1 MSVLD
6 NKKISFI
13 GGGNM
18 AQALISGL
26 VSCGV
31 KPSLITV
38 ADPSSEAR
46 EQLAAKGLNTV
57 DPTADAKAAV
67 IDADIVVLAVKPQVM
82 KAVVSSFAH
91 VLDKQLVISVAAG
104 LSTELLSDMLGGYDN
119 IVRAMPNTPAMI
131 QMGATGL
138 YGTDNISAEQKQLA
152 TAVME
157 ASGLV
162 MWVDNEEHMHAV
174 TAVSGSAPAYMF
186 YFIEAMVDGA
196 VALGLDKEQ
205 ASALAMQTMLG
216 AAKMAM
222 GSEDAPSEL
231 RRKVTSPNGTTQA
244 AIIDADIVVL
254 AVKPQVMKAVV
265 SSFADALDKQLV
277 ISVAAGLS
285 TELLSNMLGGY
296 KNIVRA
302 MPNTPA
308 MIQMGATGLYGTD
321 NISAEQKQL
330 ATAVME
336 ASGLVMWV
344 DNEEHMHAV
353 TAVSGSAPA
362 YMFYFIESMVDGAV
376 ALGLDKEQAS
386 ALAMQTMLGAAKM
399 AMNSE
404 DAPAELRRKVTSPNG
419 TTQAAVESMQA
430 NDIGRQIVEAMQ
442 ACYDRSQALS
452 EEMSK

>member
-67 IDADIVVLAVKPQVM
+67 IGADIVVLAVKPQVM
-82 KAVVSSFAH
+82 KAVVSGFAD

-104 LSTELLSDMLGGYDN
+104 LSTALLSNMLGGYSN

-138 YGTDNISAEQKQLA
+138 YGTDNITAEQKQLS

-222 GSEDAPSEL
+222 SSEDAPSEL

-244 AIIDADIVVL
+244 AI
-254 AVKPQVMKAVV
+254 
-265 SSFADALDKQLV
+265 
-277 ISVAAGLS
+277 
-285 TELLSNMLGGY
+285 
-296 KNIVRA
+296 
-302 MPNTPA
+302 
-308 MIQMGATGLYGTD
+308 
-321 NISAEQKQL
+321 
-330 ATAVME
+330 
-336 ASGLVMWV
+336 
-344 DNEEHMHAV
+344 
-353 TAVSGSAPA
+353 
-362 YMFYFIESMVDGAV
+362 
-376 ALGLDKEQAS
+376 
-386 ALAMQTMLGAAKM
+386 
-399 AMNSE
+399 
-404 DAPAELRRKVTSPNG
+404 
-419 TTQAAVESMQA
+419 ESMQA
-430 NDIGRQIVEAMQ
+430 NDINRQIVEAMQ

>member
-67 IDADIVVLAVKPQVM
+67 IGADIVVLAVKPQVM
-82 KAVVSSFAH
+82 KAVVSGFAD
-91 VLDKQLVISVAAG
+91 VLDTQLVISVAAG
-104 LSTELLSDMLGGYDN
+104 LSTELLSNMLGGYGN

-138 YGTDNISAEQKQLA
+138 YGTDDISAEQKQLA

-205 ASALAMQTMLG
+205 ASALALQTMLG
-216 AAKMAM
+216 AAKMAL

-244 AIIDADIVVL
+244 AI
-254 AVKPQVMKAVV
+254 
-265 SSFADALDKQLV
+265 
-277 ISVAAGLS
+277 
-285 TELLSNMLGGY
+285 
-296 KNIVRA
+296 
-302 MPNTPA
+302 
-308 MIQMGATGLYGTD
+308 
-321 NISAEQKQL
+321 
-330 ATAVME
+330 
-336 ASGLVMWV
+336 
-344 DNEEHMHAV
+344 
-353 TAVSGSAPA
+353 
-362 YMFYFIESMVDGAV
+362 
-376 ALGLDKEQAS
+376 
-386 ALAMQTMLGAAKM
+386 
-399 AMNSE
+399 
-404 DAPAELRRKVTSPNG
+404 
-419 TTQAAVESMQA
+419 ESMQA
-430 NDIGRQIVEAMQ
+430 NDISRQIVEAMQ
-442 ACYDRSQALS
+442 ACADRSQALS

>member
-26 VSCGV
+26 VGCGI

-38 ADPSSEAR
+38 ADPSSDIR

-57 DPTADAKAAV
+57 DPMADAKAAV
-67 IDADIVVLAVKPQVM
+67 VGADIVVLAVKPQMM
-82 KAVVSSFAH
+82 KVVVGAFAEA
-91 VLDKQLVISVAAG
+91 LDNQLVISVAAG
-104 LSTELLSDMLGGYDN
+104 LSTDLLSSMLGGYSN
-119 IVRAMPNTPAMI
+119 IVRAMPNTPSMI

-138 YGTDNISAEQKQLA
+138 YGTDNISAEQKELA

-162 MWVDNEEHMHAV
+162 MWVD
-174 TAVSGSAPAYMF
+174 
-186 YFIEAMVDGA
+186 D
-196 VALGLDKEQ
+196 
-205 ASALAMQTMLG
+205 
-216 AAKMAM
+216 
-222 GSEDAPSEL
+222 
-231 RRKVTSPNGTTQA
+231 
-244 AIIDADIVVL
+244 
-254 AVKPQVMKAVV
+254 
-265 SSFADALDKQLV
+265 
-277 ISVAAGLS
+277 
-285 TELLSNMLGGY
+285 
-296 KNIVRA
+296 
-302 MPNTPA
+302 
-308 MIQMGATGLYGTD
+308 
-321 NISAEQKQL
+321 
-330 ATAVME
+330 
-336 ASGLVMWV
+336 
-344 DNEEHMHAV
+344 EEHMHAV

-404 DAPAELRRKVTSPNG
+404 DTPAELRRKVTSPNG

-430 NDIGRQIVEAMQ
+430 NEIGRQIGEAMQ

>member
-82 KAVVSSFAH
+82 KAVVSSFAD
-91 VLDKQLVISVAAG
+91 VLDTQLVISVAAG
-104 LSTELLSDMLGGYDN
+104 LSTELLSDMLGGYD
-119 IVRAMPNTPAMI
+119 
-131 QMGATGL
+131 
-138 YGTDNISAEQKQLA
+138 
-152 TAVME
+152 
-157 ASGLV
+157 
-162 MWVDNEEHMHAV
+162 
-174 TAVSGSAPAYMF
+174 
-186 YFIEAMVDGA
+186 
-196 VALGLDKEQ
+196 
-205 ASALAMQTMLG
+205 
-216 AAKMAM
+216 
-222 GSEDAPSEL
+222 
-231 RRKVTSPNGTTQA
+231 
-244 AIIDADIVVL
+244 
-254 AVKPQVMKAVV
+254 
-265 SSFADALDKQLV
+265 
-277 ISVAAGLS
+277 
-285 TELLSNMLGGY
+285 
-296 KNIVRA
+296 NIVRA

-430 NDIGRQIVEAMQ
+430 NDIGGQIVEAMQ

>member
-82 KAVVSSFAH
+82 KAVVSSFSDI
-91 VLDKQLVISVAAG
+91 LDKQLVISVAAG

-162 MWVDNEEHMHAV
+162 MWVDNEEQMHAV

-244 AIIDADIVVL
+244 A
-254 AVKPQVMKAVV
+254 
-265 SSFADALDKQLV
+265 
-277 ISVAAGLS
+277 
-285 TELLSNMLGGY
+285 
-296 KNIVRA
+296 
-302 MPNTPA
+302 
-308 MIQMGATGLYGTD
+308 
-321 NISAEQKQL
+321 
-330 ATAVME
+330 
-336 ASGLVMWV
+336 
-344 DNEEHMHAV
+344 
-353 TAVSGSAPA
+353 
-362 YMFYFIESMVDGAV
+362 
-376 ALGLDKEQAS
+376 
-386 ALAMQTMLGAAKM
+386 
-399 AMNSE
+399 
-404 DAPAELRRKVTSPNG
+404 
-419 TTQAAVESMQA
+419 VESMQA
-430 NDIGRQIVEAMQ
+430 NDIGGQIGEAMQ

>member
-82 KAVVSSFAH
+82 KAVVSGFAD

-104 LSTELLSDMLGGYDN
+104 LSTELLSNMLGGYSN

-138 YGTDNISAEQKQLA
+138 YGTDDISAEQKQLA
-152 TAVME
+152 TSVME

-216 AAKMAM
+216 SAKMAM

-231 RRKVTSPNGTTQA
+231 RLKVTSPNGTTQA
-244 AIIDADIVVL
+244 AI
-254 AVKPQVMKAVV
+254 
-265 SSFADALDKQLV
+265 
-277 ISVAAGLS
+277 
-285 TELLSNMLGGY
+285 
-296 KNIVRA
+296 
-302 MPNTPA
+302 
-308 MIQMGATGLYGTD
+308 
-321 NISAEQKQL
+321 
-330 ATAVME
+330 
-336 ASGLVMWV
+336 
-344 DNEEHMHAV
+344 
-353 TAVSGSAPA
+353 
-362 YMFYFIESMVDGAV
+362 
-376 ALGLDKEQAS
+376 
-386 ALAMQTMLGAAKM
+386 
-399 AMNSE
+399 
-404 DAPAELRRKVTSPNG
+404 
-419 TTQAAVESMQA
+419 ESMQA
-430 NDIGRQIVEAMQ
+430 NDINRQIVEAMQ

>member
-38 ADPSSEAR
+38 ADPNSEAR

-67 IDADIVVLAVKPQVM
+67 IGADIVVLAVKPQVM
-82 KAVVSSFAH
+82 KAVVSGFSD

-104 LSTELLSDMLGGYDN
+104 LSTALLSNMLGGYSN

-138 YGTDNISAEQKQLA
+138 YGTDDISAEQKQLA

-162 MWVDNEEHMHAV
+162 MWVGNEEHMHAV

-216 AAKMAM
+216 AAKMAL

-244 AIIDADIVVL
+244 AI
-254 AVKPQVMKAVV
+254 
-265 SSFADALDKQLV
+265 
-277 ISVAAGLS
+277 
-285 TELLSNMLGGY
+285 
-296 KNIVRA
+296 
-302 MPNTPA
+302 
-308 MIQMGATGLYGTD
+308 
-321 NISAEQKQL
+321 
-330 ATAVME
+330 
-336 ASGLVMWV
+336 
-344 DNEEHMHAV
+344 
-353 TAVSGSAPA
+353 
-362 YMFYFIESMVDGAV
+362 
-376 ALGLDKEQAS
+376 
-386 ALAMQTMLGAAKM
+386 
-399 AMNSE
+399 
-404 DAPAELRRKVTSPNG
+404 
-419 TTQAAVESMQA
+419 ESMQA
-430 NDIGRQIVEAMQ
+430 NDISRQISEAMQ

>member
-26 VSCGV
+26 VGCGI

-38 ADPSSEAR
+38 ADPSSDIR

-57 DPTADAKAAV
+57 DPMVDAKAAV
-67 IDADIVVLAVKPQVM
+67 VDADIVVLAVKPQMM
-82 KAVVSSFAH
+82 KVVVGAFAEA
-91 VLDKQLVISVAAG
+91 LDNQLVISVAAG
-104 LSTELLSDMLGGYDN
+104 LSTDLLSSMLGGYSN
-119 IVRAMPNTPAMI
+119 IVRAMPNTPSMI

-138 YGTDNISAEQKQLA
+138 YGTDNISAEQKELA

-162 MWVDNEEHMHAV
+162 MWVD
-174 TAVSGSAPAYMF
+174 
-186 YFIEAMVDGA
+186 D
-196 VALGLDKEQ
+196 
-205 ASALAMQTMLG
+205 
-216 AAKMAM
+216 
-222 GSEDAPSEL
+222 
-231 RRKVTSPNGTTQA
+231 
-244 AIIDADIVVL
+244 
-254 AVKPQVMKAVV
+254 
-265 SSFADALDKQLV
+265 
-277 ISVAAGLS
+277 
-285 TELLSNMLGGY
+285 
-296 KNIVRA
+296 
-302 MPNTPA
+302 
-308 MIQMGATGLYGTD
+308 
-321 NISAEQKQL
+321 
-330 ATAVME
+330 
-336 ASGLVMWV
+336 
-344 DNEEHMHAV
+344 EEHMHAV

-430 NDIGRQIVEAMQ
+430 NEIGRQISEAMQ

>member
-82 KAVVSSFAH
+82 KAVVSSFVDA
-91 VLDKQLVISVAAG
+91 LDKQLVISVAAG
-104 LSTELLSDMLGGYDN
+104 LSTELLSDMLGGYD
-119 IVRAMPNTPAMI
+119 
-131 QMGATGL
+131 
-138 YGTDNISAEQKQLA
+138 
-152 TAVME
+152 
-157 ASGLV
+157 
-162 MWVDNEEHMHAV
+162 
-174 TAVSGSAPAYMF
+174 
-186 YFIEAMVDGA
+186 
-196 VALGLDKEQ
+196 
-205 ASALAMQTMLG
+205 
-216 AAKMAM
+216 
-222 GSEDAPSEL
+222 
-231 RRKVTSPNGTTQA
+231 
-244 AIIDADIVVL
+244 
-254 AVKPQVMKAVV
+254 
-265 SSFADALDKQLV
+265 
-277 ISVAAGLS
+277 
-285 TELLSNMLGGY
+285 
-296 KNIVRA
+296 NIVRA

-430 NDIGRQIVEAMQ
+430 NDIGGQIVEAMQ

>member
-82 KAVVSSFAH
+82 KAVVSSFADA
-91 VLDKQLVISVAAG
+91 LDKQLVISVAAG
-104 LSTELLSDMLGGYDN
+104 LSSELLSDMLGGYDN

-244 AIIDADIVVL
+244 AI
-254 AVKPQVMKAVV
+254 
-265 SSFADALDKQLV
+265 
-277 ISVAAGLS
+277 
-285 TELLSNMLGGY
+285 
-296 KNIVRA
+296 
-302 MPNTPA
+302 
-308 MIQMGATGLYGTD
+308 
-321 NISAEQKQL
+321 
-330 ATAVME
+330 
-336 ASGLVMWV
+336 
-344 DNEEHMHAV
+344 
-353 TAVSGSAPA
+353 
-362 YMFYFIESMVDGAV
+362 
-376 ALGLDKEQAS
+376 
-386 ALAMQTMLGAAKM
+386 
-399 AMNSE
+399 
-404 DAPAELRRKVTSPNG
+404 
-419 TTQAAVESMQA
+419 ESMQA
-430 NDIGRQIVEAMQ
+430 NDIGRQIGEAMQ

>member
-26 VSCGV
+26 VGCGIE
-31 KPSLITV
+31 PSLITV
-38 ADPSSEAR
+38 ADPSSDAR
-46 EQLAAKGLNTV
+46 EQLEAKGLKTV
-57 DPTADAKAAV
+57 DPTADAKSAV
-67 IDADIVVLAVKPQVM
+67 IGADIVVLAVKPQMM
-82 KAVVSSFAH
+82 KVVVGAFAD
-91 VLDKQLVISVAAG
+91 VLDSQLIISVAAG
-104 LSTELLSDMLGGYDN
+104 LSTELLSTMLGGYQN
-119 IVRAMPNTPAMI
+119 IVRAMPNTPSMI

-138 YGTDNISAEQKQLA
+138 YGTDNISAEQKALA

-162 MWVDNEEHMHAV
+162 MWVD
-174 TAVSGSAPAYMF
+174 
-186 YFIEAMVDGA
+186 D
-196 VALGLDKEQ
+196 
-205 ASALAMQTMLG
+205 
-216 AAKMAM
+216 
-222 GSEDAPSEL
+222 
-231 RRKVTSPNGTTQA
+231 
-244 AIIDADIVVL
+244 
-254 AVKPQVMKAVV
+254 
-265 SSFADALDKQLV
+265 
-277 ISVAAGLS
+277 
-285 TELLSNMLGGY
+285 
-296 KNIVRA
+296 
-302 MPNTPA
+302 
-308 MIQMGATGLYGTD
+308 
-321 NISAEQKQL
+321 
-330 ATAVME
+330 
-336 ASGLVMWV
+336 
-344 DNEEHMHAV
+344 EEHMHAV

-399 AMNSE
+399 AMNSD

-430 NDIGRQIVEAMQ
+430 NEIGRQISEAMQ

>member
-26 VSCGV
+26 VGCGI
-31 KPSLITV
+31 KPNLITV
-38 ADPSSEAR
+38 ADPSSDAR

-57 DPTADAKAAV
+57 DPMADPKSAV
-67 IDADIVVLAVKPQVM
+67 IGADIVVLAVKPQMM
-82 KAVVSSFAH
+82 KVVVSAFAD
-91 VLDKQLVISVAAG
+91 VLDNQLVISVAAG
-104 LSTELLSDMLGGYDN
+104 LSTDLLSNMLGGYSN
-119 IVRAMPNTPAMI
+119 IVRAMPNTPSMI

-162 MWVDNEEHMHAV
+162 MWVD
-174 TAVSGSAPAYMF
+174 
-186 YFIEAMVDGA
+186 D
-196 VALGLDKEQ
+196 
-205 ASALAMQTMLG
+205 
-216 AAKMAM
+216 
-222 GSEDAPSEL
+222 
-231 RRKVTSPNGTTQA
+231 
-244 AIIDADIVVL
+244 
-254 AVKPQVMKAVV
+254 
-265 SSFADALDKQLV
+265 
-277 ISVAAGLS
+277 
-285 TELLSNMLGGY
+285 
-296 KNIVRA
+296 
-302 MPNTPA
+302 
-308 MIQMGATGLYGTD
+308 
-321 NISAEQKQL
+321 
-330 ATAVME
+330 
-336 ASGLVMWV
+336 
-344 DNEEHMHAV
+344 EEHMHAV

-362 YMFYFIESMVDGAV
+362 YMFYFIESMVNGAV

-399 AMNSE
+399 AMNSD

-430 NDIGRQIVEAMQ
+430 NEIGRQIGEAMQ

>member
-138 YGTDNISAEQKQLA
+138 YGTDDISAEQKQLA

-244 AIIDADIVVL
+244 AI
-254 AVKPQVMKAVV
+254 
-265 SSFADALDKQLV
+265 
-277 ISVAAGLS
+277 
-285 TELLSNMLGGY
+285 
-296 KNIVRA
+296 
-302 MPNTPA
+302 
-308 MIQMGATGLYGTD
+308 
-321 NISAEQKQL
+321 
-330 ATAVME
+330 
-336 ASGLVMWV
+336 
-344 DNEEHMHAV
+344 
-353 TAVSGSAPA
+353 
-362 YMFYFIESMVDGAV
+362 
-376 ALGLDKEQAS
+376 
-386 ALAMQTMLGAAKM
+386 
-399 AMNSE
+399 
-404 DAPAELRRKVTSPNG
+404 
-419 TTQAAVESMQA
+419 ESMQA
-430 NDIGRQIVEAMQ
+430 NDIGRQIGEAMQ

>member
-6 NKKISFI
+6 NQKISFI

-38 ADPSSEAR
+38 ADPNSEAR

-82 KAVVSSFAH
+82 KAVV
-91 VLDKQLVISVAAG
+91 G
-104 LSTELLSDMLGGYDN
+104 
-119 IVRAMPNTPAMI
+119 
-131 QMGATGL
+131 
-138 YGTDNISAEQKQLA
+138 
-152 TAVME
+152 
-157 ASGLV
+157 
-162 MWVDNEEHMHAV
+162 
-174 TAVSGSAPAYMF
+174 
-186 YFIEAMVDGA
+186 
-196 VALGLDKEQ
+196 
-205 ASALAMQTMLG
+205 
-216 AAKMAM
+216 
-222 GSEDAPSEL
+222 
-231 RRKVTSPNGTTQA
+231 
-244 AIIDADIVVL
+244 
-254 AVKPQVMKAVV
+254 
-265 SSFADALDKQLV
+265 SFADALDKQLV

-362 YMFYFIESMVDGAV
+362 YMFYFIESMIDGAV

-399 AMNSE
+399 AMNSD

-430 NDIGRQIVEAMQ
+430 NDIAGQIIEAMQ

>member
-82 KAVVSSFAH
+82 KAVVSSFAD

-104 LSTELLSDMLGGYDN
+104 LSTELLSDMLGGYD
-119 IVRAMPNTPAMI
+119 
-131 QMGATGL
+131 
-138 YGTDNISAEQKQLA
+138 
-152 TAVME
+152 
-157 ASGLV
+157 
-162 MWVDNEEHMHAV
+162 
-174 TAVSGSAPAYMF
+174 
-186 YFIEAMVDGA
+186 
-196 VALGLDKEQ
+196 
-205 ASALAMQTMLG
+205 
-216 AAKMAM
+216 
-222 GSEDAPSEL
+222 
-231 RRKVTSPNGTTQA
+231 
-244 AIIDADIVVL
+244 
-254 AVKPQVMKAVV
+254 
-265 SSFADALDKQLV
+265 
-277 ISVAAGLS
+277 
-285 TELLSNMLGGY
+285 
-296 KNIVRA
+296 NIVRA

-430 NDIGRQIVEAMQ
+430 NDIGGQIAEAMQ

>member
-82 KAVVSSFAH
+82 KAVVSSFSDI
-91 VLDKQLVISVAAG
+91 LDKQLVISVAAG

-138 YGTDNISAEQKQLA
+138 YGTDNISAEEKQLA

-186 YFIEAMVDGA
+186 YFIESMIDGA

-244 AIIDADIVVL
+244 A
-254 AVKPQVMKAVV
+254 
-265 SSFADALDKQLV
+265 
-277 ISVAAGLS
+277 
-285 TELLSNMLGGY
+285 
-296 KNIVRA
+296 
-302 MPNTPA
+302 
-308 MIQMGATGLYGTD
+308 
-321 NISAEQKQL
+321 
-330 ATAVME
+330 
-336 ASGLVMWV
+336 
-344 DNEEHMHAV
+344 
-353 TAVSGSAPA
+353 
-362 YMFYFIESMVDGAV
+362 
-376 ALGLDKEQAS
+376 
-386 ALAMQTMLGAAKM
+386 
-399 AMNSE
+399 
-404 DAPAELRRKVTSPNG
+404 
-419 TTQAAVESMQA
+419 VESMQA
-430 NDIGRQIVEAMQ
+430 NDIGRQIGEAMQ

>member
-26 VSCGV
+26 VGCGI
-31 KPSLITV
+31 KPSQITV

-46 EQLAAKGLNTV
+46 AQLNAKGLNTV

-82 KAVVSSFAH
+82 KAVVSSFADS
-91 VLDKQLVISVAAG
+91 LESQLVISVAAG
-104 LSTELLSDMLGGYDN
+104 LSTEILSDMLGGYGN

-138 YGTDNISAEQKQLA
+138 YGTDDISAEQKQLA

-186 YFIEAMVDGA
+186 YI
-196 VALGLDKEQ
+196 
-205 ASALAMQTMLG
+205 
-216 AAKMAM
+216 
-222 GSEDAPSEL
+222 
-231 RRKVTSPNGTTQA
+231 
-244 AIIDADIVVL
+244 
-254 AVKPQVMKAVV
+254 
-265 SSFADALDKQLV
+265 
-277 ISVAAGLS
+277 
-285 TELLSNMLGGY
+285 
-296 KNIVRA
+296 
-302 MPNTPA
+302 
-308 MIQMGATGLYGTD
+308 
-321 NISAEQKQL
+321 
-330 ATAVME
+330 
-336 ASGLVMWV
+336 
-344 DNEEHMHAV
+344 
-353 TAVSGSAPA
+353 
-362 YMFYFIESMVDGAV
+362 IESMVDGAV

-399 AMNSE
+399 AMESE
-404 DAPAELRRKVTSPNG
+404 DAPSELRRKVTSPNG
-419 TTQAAVESMQA
+419 TTQAAVESMQS
-430 NDIGRQIVEAMQ
+430 NDIGRQIGEAMK
-442 ACYDRSQALS
+442 ACYDRSEELS

>member
-26 VSCGV
+26 VSCGI

-38 ADPSSEAR
+38 ADPSGDIR

-57 DPTADAKAAV
+57 DPMADAKSAV
-67 IDADIVVLAVKPQVM
+67 IGADIVVLAVKPQIM
-82 KAVVSSFAH
+82 KVVVGAFADA
-91 VLDKQLVISVAAG
+91 LDNQLVISVAAG
-104 LSTELLSDMLGGYDN
+104 LSTDLLFSMLGGYSN
-119 IVRAMPNTPAMI
+119 IVRAMPNTPSMI

-138 YGTDNISAEQKQLA
+138 YGTDNISAEQKELA

-162 MWVDNEEHMHAV
+162 MWVD
-174 TAVSGSAPAYMF
+174 
-186 YFIEAMVDGA
+186 D
-196 VALGLDKEQ
+196 
-205 ASALAMQTMLG
+205 
-216 AAKMAM
+216 
-222 GSEDAPSEL
+222 
-231 RRKVTSPNGTTQA
+231 
-244 AIIDADIVVL
+244 
-254 AVKPQVMKAVV
+254 
-265 SSFADALDKQLV
+265 
-277 ISVAAGLS
+277 
-285 TELLSNMLGGY
+285 
-296 KNIVRA
+296 
-302 MPNTPA
+302 
-308 MIQMGATGLYGTD
+308 
-321 NISAEQKQL
+321 
-330 ATAVME
+330 
-336 ASGLVMWV
+336 
-344 DNEEHMHAV
+344 EEHMHAV

-404 DAPAELRRKVTSPNG
+404 DTPAELRRKVTSPNG

-430 NDIGRQIVEAMQ
+430 NEIGRQIGEAMQ

>member
-26 VSCGV
+26 VGCGI

-38 ADPSSEAR
+38 ADPSSDIR

-57 DPTADAKAAV
+57 DPMADAKAAV
-67 IDADIVVLAVKPQVM
+67 VDADIVVLAVKPQMM
-82 KAVVSSFAH
+82 KVVVGAFAEA
-91 VLDKQLVISVAAG
+91 LDNQLVISVAAG
-104 LSTELLSDMLGGYDN
+104 LSTDLLSSMLGGYSN
-119 IVRAMPNTPAMI
+119 IVRAMPNTPSMI

-138 YGTDNISAEQKQLA
+138 YGTDNISAEQKELA

-162 MWVDNEEHMHAV
+162 MWVD
-174 TAVSGSAPAYMF
+174 
-186 YFIEAMVDGA
+186 D
-196 VALGLDKEQ
+196 
-205 ASALAMQTMLG
+205 
-216 AAKMAM
+216 
-222 GSEDAPSEL
+222 
-231 RRKVTSPNGTTQA
+231 
-244 AIIDADIVVL
+244 
-254 AVKPQVMKAVV
+254 
-265 SSFADALDKQLV
+265 
-277 ISVAAGLS
+277 
-285 TELLSNMLGGY
+285 
-296 KNIVRA
+296 
-302 MPNTPA
+302 
-308 MIQMGATGLYGTD
+308 
-321 NISAEQKQL
+321 
-330 ATAVME
+330 
-336 ASGLVMWV
+336 
-344 DNEEHMHAV
+344 EEHMHAV

-386 ALAMQTMLGAAKM
+386 ALAMQTMIGAAKM

-404 DAPAELRRKVTSPNG
+404 DTPAELRRKVTSPNG

-430 NDIGRQIVEAMQ
+430 NEIGRQIGEAMQ

>member
-26 VSCGV
+26 MSCGI

-38 ADPSSEAR
+38 ADPNSEAR
-46 EQLAAKGLNTV
+46 GQLAAKGLNTV
-57 DPTADAKAAV
+57 DPTTDAKAAV

-82 KAVVSSFAH
+82 KAVVSDFAD

-104 LSTELLSDMLGGYDN
+104 LSTKILSDMLGGYGN

-138 YGTDNISAEQKQLA
+138 YGTDDISAEQKQLA

-162 MWVDNEEHMHAV
+162 MWVEDEAHMHAV

-186 YFIEAMVDGA
+186 YIIEAMVDGA

-244 AIIDADIVVL
+244 AI
-254 AVKPQVMKAVV
+254 
-265 SSFADALDKQLV
+265 
-277 ISVAAGLS
+277 
-285 TELLSNMLGGY
+285 
-296 KNIVRA
+296 
-302 MPNTPA
+302 
-308 MIQMGATGLYGTD
+308 
-321 NISAEQKQL
+321 
-330 ATAVME
+330 
-336 ASGLVMWV
+336 
-344 DNEEHMHAV
+344 
-353 TAVSGSAPA
+353 
-362 YMFYFIESMVDGAV
+362 
-376 ALGLDKEQAS
+376 
-386 ALAMQTMLGAAKM
+386 
-399 AMNSE
+399 
-404 DAPAELRRKVTSPNG
+404 
-419 TTQAAVESMQA
+419 ESMQA
-430 NDIGRQIVEAMQ
+430 NDIGRQIGEAMQ
-442 ACYDRSQALS
+442 ACYDRSNALS